1 MTGPSAS
8 GAVTPDETSKT
19 ANTVGAEV
27 NEESMAEAVKSAQ
40 QQIGTLLVRARKSI
54 ATRAAIIHPELKPM
68 GFSAM
73 LVLSH
78 RGPVHQL
85 TLTQILDADKAVVSR
100 LFKQMEELGLITR
113 TADPADGRAMIV
125 ALTPEADERF
135 EMAQDSSRRKLFDRL
150 SQWEVSEVRQFAAVM
165 ARFNEDPD

>member
-8 GAVTPDETSKT
+8 GGVAPDETKKT

-27 NEESMAEAVKSAQ
+27 NEESMAEAVKSVQ

-73 LVLSH
+73 MVLSQ

-85 TLTQILDADKAVVSR
+85 TLMQILDADKAVVSR
-100 LFKQMEELGLITR
+100 LLKQLEGLGLITR

-125 ALTPEADERF
+125 ALTPEAYERF
-135 EMAQDSSRRKLFDRL
+135 EMAQDSSRQKLFDRL

-165 ARFNEDPD
+165 ARFNEDLD